1 MMKSKQHIYSWF
13 NFYKTIHYYG
23 LMYVVF
29 TYQKSQRIHNKL
41 LTAKTWSI
49 MNGKALTLF
58 TLYILIL
65 LNFLPL
71 EDIIL

>member
-1 MMKSKQHIYSWF
+1 
-13 NFYKTIHYYG
+13 
-23 LMYVVF
+23 MYVIF
-29 TYQKSQRIHNKL
+29 TYLKSQRIHNKL

-49 MNGKALTLF
+49 MNGKELTLL
-58 TLYILIL
+58 TLYTVIL

>member
-1 MMKSKQHIYSWF
+1 
-13 NFYKTIHYYG
+13 
-23 LMYVVF
+23 MYVIF

-49 MNGKALTLF
+49 MNGKELTLL